1 MDPRTLSPKASE
13 VFALLCSVLPVS
25 ADGTQDAIAAR
36 ARRAMDA
43 VFALH
48 PEDAF
53 EVRLAVRI
61 VAMDAHAADS
71 LRAAAQAVADPMEV
85 RRCRAQAVSMARQS
99 DSALRVLRCM
109 QAERD
114 RAPAAM
120 RPAALPRGAGVPPRA
135 THSNRTLH

>member
-1 MDPRTLSPKASE
+1 
-13 VFALLCSVLPVS
+13 VLCSVLPVS
-25 ADGTQDAIAAR
+25 GDDTQDAIAAR
-36 ARRAMDA
+36 ARSAMDA

-53 EVRLAVRI
+53 EVRI

-71 LRAAAQAVADPMEV
+71 LRGAAQAVADPMEV

-109 QAERD
+109 QPDAD
-114 RAPAAM
+114 A
-120 RPAALPRGAGVPPRA
+120 RGC
-135 THSNRTLH
+135 

>member
-1 MDPRTLSPKASE
+1 
-13 VFALLCSVLPVS
+13 VLPVS
-25 ADGTQDAIAAR
+25 GDGTQDAIAAR
-36 ARRAMDA
+36 ARSAMDA

-48 PEDAF
+48 PEDAV

-61 VAMDAHAADS
+61 VAMDADAADS

-109 QAERD
+109 QPDAD
-114 RAPAAM
+114 A
-120 RPAALPRGAGVPPRA
+120 RGC
-135 THSNRTLH
+135 